1 MKLNINKV
9 LNLRDCGRRNSSE
22 RHNYKMIEKLRRKL
36 IETVLWMLFNRE
48 NLDIQFLRRM
58 IKEKKNKTKLQ
69 AYKL

>member
-1 MKLNINKV
+1 
-9 LNLRDCGRRNSSE
+9 
-22 RHNYKMIEKLRRKL
+22 MIEKLRRKL
-36 IETVLWMLFNRE
+36 IETVLWMLFNRG